1 MTEFKNYWVNEF
13 AESNYVVN
21 PCTVPHCMII
31 QYANGLIHHMIAYFG
46 LTEHMNIHFWSNI
59 KSKNTP
65 TASQFDNFNFA
76 TGKSWC
82 VACS

>member
-1 MTEFKNYWVNEF
+1 MYVKKNSLKLWKMTEFKNYWVNEF

-46 LTEHMNIHFWSNI
+46 LTEHMNTHFWSNVKLI
-59 KSKNTP
+59 KEHTHS
-65 TASQFDNFNFA
+65 
-76 TGKSWC
+76 
-82 VACS
+82 